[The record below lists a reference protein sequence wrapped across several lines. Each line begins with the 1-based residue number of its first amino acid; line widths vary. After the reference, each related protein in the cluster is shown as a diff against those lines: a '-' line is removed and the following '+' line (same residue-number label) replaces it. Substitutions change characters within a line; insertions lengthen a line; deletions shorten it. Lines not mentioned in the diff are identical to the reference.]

1 MRIEP
6 YQIVAAVASGGA
18 TLLVVE
24 LIRRRRIQHV
34 LWLPWLGAALIPAVL
49 GVWIHPWAAFARW
62 LGILYE
68 PLLLVA
74 LASLLAFAMLLYLTV
89 VVSSLIQKNLRLAQE
104 LALLRA
110 RLEELSGERDTLR
123 KPGVD
128 APGSPSPPVS

>member
-1 MRIEP
+1 MRVEP
-6 YQIVAAVASGGA
+6 YQVVAVAASAAA

-34 LWLPWLGAALIPAVL
+34 LWLPWLGAALVPAVL
-49 GVWIHPWAAFARW
+49 GAWIRPWAALAHL

-104 LALLRA
+104 LALLRIQ
-110 RLEELSGERDTLR
+110 LEEIEKERRQPERTSANTSS
-123 KPGVD
+123 VI
-128 APGSPSPPVS
+128 